1 MIIISLFTKILH
13 YLPGE
18 LSHSIALRSLK
29 FLNSSGLMKLFR
41 ITKTYD
47 FSERDIRNRTN
58 MVGIAAGL
66 DKNGD
71 YIDCLASLGI
81 GFIEVGTVTPKPQ
94 EGNPKPR
101 IFRNKKDKSLLNR
114 LGFNN
119 KGVDYLVEKLKERK
133 SEIIVG
139 SSIGKNFDTPN
150 DKAYEDYIHCLK
162 KVYQFSDYI
171 AVNISSPNTKDLR
184 RLSNQD
190 FFDYLL
196 KKLKDS
202 RSELSVKFGYRPIF
216 IKISPDESP
225 ENLKLMCQL
234 IVSNEM
240 DGIICSNTTV
250 KHKEEFGSG
259 GLSGTPLRIISN
271 QILTFV
277 KDEVGK
283 DFPIIAS
290 GGVMSV
296 KDYKEKLT
304 LGADLVQIYT
314 GFIYEGPKLIQD
326 IIKHSS
332 D

>member
-18 LSHSIALRSLK
+18 LSHSIALRILK
-29 FLNSSGLMKLFR
+29 FLNSSGFMRLFR
-41 ITKTYD
+41 IKKIYD
-47 FSERDIRNRTN
+47 FAERDIRNRTN

-71 YIDCLASLGI
+71 YIDSLASLGI

-101 IFRNKKDKSLLNR
+101 IFRNKKEKSLLNR

-119 KGVDYLVEKLKERK
+119 KGVDYLVEKLKKRK

-150 DKAYEDYIHCLK
+150 EQAYEDYIYCMK
-162 KVYQFSDYI
+162 KVYEFSDYI
-171 AVNISSPNTKDLR
+171 AVNVSSPNTKDLR
-184 RLSNQD
+184 KLSSKD
-190 FFDYLL
+190 FFDSLL
-196 KKLKDS
+196 RKLKDS
-202 RSELSVKFGYRPIF
+202 HSELSIKFGYRPIF

-225 ENLKLMCQL
+225 EDLKLMCKS

-240 DGIICSNTTV
+240 DGIIYSNTTV
-250 KHKEEFGSG
+250 NHKEQFGSG
-259 GLSGTPLRIISN
+259 GLSGTPLKNISN

-277 KDEVGK
+277 RGEVGK

-296 KDYKEKLT
+296 EDYLKKLK
-304 LGADLVQIYT
+304 LGGDLVQIYT
-314 GFIYEGPKLIQD
+314 GFIYKGPKLIQD
-326 IIKHSS
+326 IINHIS